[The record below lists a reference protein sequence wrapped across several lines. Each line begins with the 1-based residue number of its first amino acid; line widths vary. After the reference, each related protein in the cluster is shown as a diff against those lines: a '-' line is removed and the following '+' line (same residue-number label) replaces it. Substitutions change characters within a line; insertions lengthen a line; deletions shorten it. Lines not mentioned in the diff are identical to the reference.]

1 MKKIKKDRKE
11 MLRNKKIYLAGII
24 ITAIAAAVPLLL
36 FQEHKKDTDSIEK
49 FIKKYLAEYQPVCQE
64 EVQMLSK
71 ELDSIIENQV
81 PAGTPCLKTRRTKSS
96 KPSAQSWKEPLTTSR
111 SRRYGRSLTKS

>member
-49 FIKKYLAEYQPVCQE
+49 FIKKYLAEYQPVCQG

-81 PAGTPCLKTRRTKSS
+81 PAGTPLSEDEKNEIIQAVCAELERATVADRKSVV
-96 KPSAQSWKEPLTTSR
+96 
-111 SRRYGRSLTKS
+111 

>member
-81 PAGTPCLKTRRTKSS
+81 PAGTPLSEDEKNEIIQAVCAELERATYNIPEQEIREI
-96 KPSAQSWKEPLTTSR
+96 A
-111 SRRYGRSLTKS
+111 